1 MALQLPREVAFPS
14 MSRWAEIATP
24 LADATEASGQ
34 LLASEHCPELDFSLH
49 IPSDFV
55 RVSIRIKDS
64 GKAHWSNIIILIL
77 IIDNSPSTS
86 ITTINTTT
94 NNNINILDSRCHP
107 MNYEILFAR
116 TRTFSV

>member
-55 RVSIRIKDS
+55 RVSIRIMDS
-64 GKAHWSNIIILIL
+64 GKAHWSNIIILI
-77 IIDNSPSTS
+77 IHNTPSTT

-94 NNNINILDSRCHP
+94 TTNDNI
-107 MNYEILFAR
+107 MNRQSMPPDEL
-116 TRTFSV
+116 